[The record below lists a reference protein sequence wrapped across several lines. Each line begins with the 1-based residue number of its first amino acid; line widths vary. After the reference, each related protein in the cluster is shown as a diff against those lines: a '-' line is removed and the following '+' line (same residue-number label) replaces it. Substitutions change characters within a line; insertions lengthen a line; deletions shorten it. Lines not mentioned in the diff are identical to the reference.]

1 MNKTRLIV
9 AAAGAAMLLNLG
21 GCWDDNEDNTV
32 PPVVVNDVPDS
43 AAVSTASFVSYLL
56 ALSGSDDTS
65 EPATLRDSIAVPADD
80 TSEPTPLT

>member
-9 AAAGAAMLLNLG
+9 AAAGAAMLFSLG

-32 PPVVVNDVPDS
+32 PPIVVNDVPDS

-56 ALSGSDDTS
+56 ALSGSDDSS

>member
-9 AAAGAAMLLNLG
+9 AAAGAAMLLSLG

-56 ALSGSDDTS
+56 ALSGSDDSS